1 MTSPDG
7 PPPELDGGLRDG
19 LLVLADGSAFE
30 GELIGAETGIA
41 TGMNTVVR
49 TLGSVIGA
57 QVAITLVAGNLIP
70 GTAIPAEGGFV
81 TSLWLGGAAAL
92 IGALIALGIPSGR
105 RRVRVATVA
114 GDA

>member
-41 TGMNTVVR
+41 TGEVVFNT
-49 TLGSVIGA
+49 
-57 QVAITLVAGNLIP
+57 
-70 GTAIPAEGGFV
+70 
-81 TSLWLGGAAAL
+81 AL
-92 IGALIALGIPSGR
+92 SG
-105 RRVRVATVA
+105 
-114 GDA
+114 